1 MRVYVQYNPLKVY
14 FIKEKIAD
22 GGSSTVYRCG
32 PLIDLCLGPHVA
44 NTNRIKAFAVYKVRV
59 SRGRGNSG
67 MPEGTAVV
75 PASRRPIHSCLVVLA
90 KSAASATNAALALVL
105 AGQGRK
111 RAADARV
118 RHLVP

>member
-1 MRVYVQYNPLKVY
+1 MSDRRRPSLRGARVPSGKLRGFGGRVRVYVQYNPLKVY

-75 PASRRPIHSCLVVLA
+75 PASRRPIHS
-90 KSAASATNAALALVL
+90 
-105 AGQGRK
+105 
-111 RAADARV
+111 
-118 RHLVP
+118 